1 MLQEEKKLLFVGGA
15 LFQVPAIACAKRL
28 GCQVILADWN
38 PDVPGREYA
47 DIFEKISTADKDQ
60 LLEVA
65 RRYKI
70 DGVMTYASDS
80 SVAAVTYIAEKMGLP
95 GNPQLAGETIR
106 RKDLFR
112 EFQSQNGLP
121 HPCFCSV
128 ASLPEAIQKVQT
140 MDFPLVVK
148 PVDSAGTK
156 GQSIIY
162 GRNEVP
168 YAFETAL
175 AQSRVGIV
183 ILEAF
188 VNTDCMELD
197 GDIWFHEGKL
207 AFRHYGHN
215 HFLKNRI
222 SNVPSGEI
230 FPGIIDQQIEEQ
242 LDQQFSTI
250 INALGLRE
258 GCLNFDGLVSN
269 GIVYIVDAGLRNGG
283 NYVPDLIKLS
293 TGFDLTEAAIR
304 SALGLPF
311 AAPWIACPNPLPV
324 ASYFLGSRFHGQ
336 FDGYEFDP
344 ALREYV
350 VEVRPFIKEGNE
362 IQPFTRSDYA
372 AGIVFFRFPDLQTLQ
387 VLMGQIEDLVTLHVS
402 PMRRQSKIM
411 NTTKPIKFKAFA
423 EQISPFLRKKIADL
437 ELDGDQDA
445 LRVLNRMYVESSS
458 EDEFEP
464 EEGVKHYEAS
474 HEVIWNGRHVNGV
487 ERLYR
492 RVILFELVQQCAARC
507 RYCLRR
513 NYETWSHS
521 RQDISHAA
529 DYICNAPEN
538 LHVRELLVTGGDPG
552 IVPDKLNFL
561 LESLAQSADRLKV
574 VRVAPRTPVHQ
585 PDLVN
590 DRLLGV
596 LGKKWPFRI
605 EIATHINHAAEL
617 FPEVEDAYRRLI
629 KVVPTI
635 YNQAVLLEGI
645 NDTTDELVEMC
656 DRVRA
661 LGIENHYLFHCV
673 PIGGLKSFRVPLA
686 RALDLAR
693 QLSQSGYI
701 SGRAKP
707 KFALMTSIG
716 KIMLYEGS
724 ILDHKDE
731 RYLLRTEYKLKD
743 RLEWNSSWQMPPD
756 AFADATG
763 RLCVWYED
771 VKE

>member
-1 MLQEEKKLLFVGGA
+1 MKGTRLLFVGGA

-28 GCQVILADWN
+28 GCQVVLADWS
-38 PDVPGREYA
+38 PDVPGRGHV
-47 DIFEKISTADKDQ
+47 DVFEKISTTDKEQ
-60 LLEVA
+60 LLEA
-65 RRYKI
+65 ALRHKI

-95 GNPQLAGETIR
+95 GNPQLAGEAIR

-112 EFQSQNGLP
+112 EFQRQNGLP
-121 HPCFCSV
+121 HPAFCS
-128 ASLPEAIQKVQT
+128 AKSLPEAMQKAQA
-140 MDFPLVVK
+140 MSFPLVVK

-162 GRNEVP
+162 GRNEVS
-168 YAFETAL
+168 YAFEKAV
-175 AQSRVGIV
+175 AQSCEGVV
-183 ILEAF
+183 IFEEF
-188 VNTDCMELD
+188 IKTESMELD
-197 GDIWFHEGKL
+197 GDIWFHGGKL
-207 AFRHYGHN
+207 TFRHYGHN

-230 FPGIIDQQIEEQ
+230 FPGFFDQQIADQ
-242 LDQQFSTI
+242 LDQQFATI
-250 INALGLRE
+250 IKALGLRE

-269 GIVYIVDAGLRNGG
+269 GTVYIVDAGLRNGG

-293 TGFDLTEAAIR
+293 TGFDLTEAAIH
-304 SALGLPF
+304 SALGIPY
-311 AAPWIACPNPLPV
+311 ASPWIACPNPVPV
-324 ASYFLGSRFHGQ
+324 ASYFLGSRFHGR
-336 FDGYEFDP
+336 FDGFEFDP
-344 ALREYV
+344 ALREHV
-350 VEVRPFIKEGNE
+350 VEVRPFIKEGDE
-362 IQPFTRSDYA
+362 IHPFTRSDYA
-372 AGIVFFRFPDLQTLQ
+372 AGIVFFKFPDMQTLQ
-387 VLMGQIEDLVTLHVS
+387 TLMGQIEDLVTLHVS
-402 PMRRQSKIM
+402 PIPREVRVTDDSK
-411 NTTKPIKFKAFA
+411 PVKFKAFS
-423 EQISPFLRKKIADL
+423 EQISPFLRKKIADF
-437 ELDGDQDA
+437 EAAGDQNA
-445 LRVLNRMYVESSS
+445 LRVLNRMYVESAA
-458 EDEFEP
+458 EDELQP
-464 EEGVKHYEAS
+464 EEGVKHYEAA
-474 HEVIWNGRHVNGV
+474 HEVVWNGRPVNGV

-538 LHVRELLVTGGDPG
+538 ELVRELMVTGGDPG
-552 IVPDKLNFL
+552 IVPDKLNTL
-561 LESLAQSADRLKV
+561 LEALAQSGSRLNV
-574 VRVAPRTPVHQ
+574 VRVATRAPVHQ

-596 LGKKWPFRI
+596 LAKKWPFRI

-617 FPEVEDAYRRLI
+617 FPEVEEAYRRLLGVI
-629 KVVPTI
+629 PTI
-635 YNQAVLLEGI
+635 YNQAVLLEGV
-645 NDTTDELVEMC
+645 NDSIDELVEMC

-673 PIGGLKSFRVPLA
+673 PIGGLQSFRVPLS
-686 RALDLAR
+686 RALELAR
-693 QLSQSGYI
+693 QLSQSGRI

-716 KIMLYEGS
+716 KIMLYEGAV
-724 ILDHKDE
+724 LDHKDG
-731 RYLLRTEYKLKD
+731 RYLLRSEYKHSD
-743 RLEWNSSWQMPPD
+743 RLEWNSSWHMPSD